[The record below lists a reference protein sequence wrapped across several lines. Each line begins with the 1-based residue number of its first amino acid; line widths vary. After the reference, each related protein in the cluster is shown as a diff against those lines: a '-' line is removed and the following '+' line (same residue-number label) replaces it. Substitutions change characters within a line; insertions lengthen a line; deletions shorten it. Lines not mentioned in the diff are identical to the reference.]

1 MALVAQRATTT
12 ASIIGKE
19 VRDSCPRICSLDAAQ
34 PVRYIRGAVCACPS
48 SLSRNALWV
57 SFSLSLSLSPVASR
71 CFRAVTDMMSAAPA
85 FMRPGIDSVCAK
97 TAKAAAATLPR
108 SCAQTAAH
116 VVDAAAVGCAEI
128 GHVLA
133 GAAHAGDCRCLAAIA
148 FADAAP
154 DVRALHRAER
164 PAEAPRTAFGS
175 GVVLIFLSGAFV
187 VRRIGL
193 VRSGAIPGG
202 FAGLG
207 SLLL

>member
-1 MALVAQRATTT
+1 M
-12 ASIIGKE
+12 
-19 VRDSCPRICSLDAAQ
+19 
-34 PVRYIRGAVCACPS
+34 CACPS
-48 SLSRNALWV
+48 SVCVPLTQRIMG
-57 SFSLSLSLSPVASR
+57 FSLSLSLSPVASR
-71 CFRAVTDMMSAAPA
+71 CYRAVTDMMSAAPA
-85 FMRPGIDSVCAK
+85 FMHPGIDSVCAK

-154 DVRALHRAER
+154 NVRALHRAER

>member
-1 MALVAQRATTT
+1 MPPHLLAGRCTAYEISVAPCAHVPRAS
-12 ASIIGKE
+12 ASH
-19 VRDSCPRICSLDAAQ
+19 
-34 PVRYIRGAVCACPS
+34 
-48 SLSRNALWV
+48 SRNALWV
-57 SFSLSLSLSPVASR
+57 SLSLSLSPVASR

-85 FMRPGIDSVCAK
+85 FMHPGIDSVCAK

-175 GVVLIFLSGAFV
+175 GVVLIFLLGAFV